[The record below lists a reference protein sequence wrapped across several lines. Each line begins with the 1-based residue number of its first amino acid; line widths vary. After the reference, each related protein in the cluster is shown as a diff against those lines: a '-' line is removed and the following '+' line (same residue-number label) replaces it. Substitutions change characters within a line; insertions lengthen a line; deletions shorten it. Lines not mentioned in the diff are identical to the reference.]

1 MSRPAYTAE
10 AWFSLL
16 SQVCESRKRK
26 DVAKMLGIS
35 PTALSL
41 VLNGTGLYGNGQA
54 STAKIADRV
63 LHTFGR
69 FVCPHLTEQADAETQ
84 AAGGVVIEADRC
96 RAFAHRPAPTGSPR
110 DLRHWQACLHCHHRD
125 ATAPAQ
131 PRPVVPRKPKAQAST
146 ATAVPATQETLP

>member
-1 MSRPAYTAE
+1 MSHPAYAHEEWFQLLQKKCAE
-10 AWFSLL
+10 RPRYVIAKLL
-16 SQVCESRKRK
+16 GVS
-26 DVAKMLGIS
+26 A
-35 PTALSL
+35 PTISL
-41 VLNGTGLYGNGQA
+41 VLNGTGLYGSGAA

-110 DLRHWQACLHCHHRD
+110 DLRHWQACLHCHHRE

-146 ATAVPATQETLP
+146 APAVSATQETLP